1 MNTSASK
8 PRILITEPI
17 LDEVRQELQ
26 QHFEV
31 DIGRRKEYD
40 DPNTLKEA
48 VGSYDGLL
56 TMLTNPVTKE
66 VLEAAGNLKVI
77 ANYAVGYDNID
88 IEAARRM
95 GIRIATTPGVL
106 SDATADTTWGLIL
119 NVTRSFDYA
128 QAELR
133 KGNFDGWH
141 PNHFIGAGLKG
152 KNLGIVGM
160 GRIGTAVAKRARAF
174 GMNILYHQRNRLDQE
189 TEKSFDANFYPNMED
204 MAAHLDVLS
213 LHCPL
218 NEGTHHL
225 VDKHILELL
234 PERACVIN
242 TARGAVI
249 DEDALADALHNKTIA
264 GAGLDVYEN
273 EPEIHPMLYTAPH
286 CTMLPHIGS
295 GTYQTRKAMGKLAS
309 NALTGVLLNEASESM
324 DNLIV

>member
-17 LDEVRQELQ
+17 LEEVRQELQ
-26 QHFEV
+26 QHFEI
-31 DIGRRKEYD
+31 DIGRRKQYD
-40 DPNTLKEA
+40 DPNNLKEA
-48 VGSYDGLL
+48 IGSYDGLL
-56 TMLTNPVTKE
+56 TMLTNPVTEE
-66 VLEAAGNLKVI
+66 VLESAGNLKII
-77 ANYAVGYDNID
+77 ANYAVGFDNID
-88 IEAARRM
+88 VEAARKM
-95 GIRIATTPGVL
+95 GIKLATTPGVL

-119 NVTRSFDYA
+119 NITRAFDYA

-141 PNHFIGAGLKG
+141 PNHFIGTGLKG

-174 GMNILYHQRNRLDQE
+174 GMNILYHQRNQLDRE
-189 TEKSFDANFYPNMED
+189 TEKSFGASYYPNIED
-204 MAAHLDVLS
+204 MATRLDVLS

-218 NEGTHHL
+218 NEATYHL
-225 VDKHILELL
+225 VDKQILERL
-234 PERACVIN
+234 PDRAFVIN

-249 DEDALADALHNKTIA
+249 DEDALAEALHNKNIA
-264 GAGLDVYEN
+264 GAGLDVFEN
-273 EPEIHPMLYTAPH
+273 EPEIHPMLYTAPN

-295 GTYQTRKAMGKLAS
+295 GTYQTRKAMGELAA
-309 NALTGVLLNEASESM
+309 NALKGVLLNHASESI